1 MRHQTNK
8 LCKGAGISI
17 KLIRGWLH
25 VQAPAC
31 RAGKLGVMAQ
41 NVRGNKEYFVG
52 DGLKWM
58 IIA

>member
-52 DGLKWM
+52 DGLK
-58 IIA
+58 